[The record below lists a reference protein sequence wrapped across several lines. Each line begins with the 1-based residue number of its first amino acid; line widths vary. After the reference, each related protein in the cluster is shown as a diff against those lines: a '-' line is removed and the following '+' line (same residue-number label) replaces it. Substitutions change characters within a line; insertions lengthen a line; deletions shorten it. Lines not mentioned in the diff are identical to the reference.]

1 MATEAQ
7 QASASAA
14 QSGSE
19 HDVASTPSSP
29 KQKLSDSKP
38 TVHSNH
44 EATHTED
51 DPPAT
56 DERPKANPVP
66 DDDAS
71 SAHNPRH
78 PESSCTK
85 SRQSTASGSTD
96 TVDPVIAHEAAARA
110 ADVDLPNAEGDD
122 APQPGTAETSMFE
135 DLADEEVSL
144 ARGASPPE
152 DVVTDREASAVE
164 KEQLTNGFT
173 ETQIIQLGELG
184 YTREDLLTIN
194 VEERAQALKS
204 LDETLEQM
212 MAHVKLDK
220 PHGEKD
226 IASKEPR
233 LSAEE
238 ADQLKK
244 LREAQTLKENLGE
257 AFVPEPSP
265 TDHPH
270 EPPFEFFYSDSEESE
285 DSGDEGVG
293 DSGDE
298 EVEAE
303 GSDDEDDDDNGE
315 ANSSSHSD
323 AGSDEDTESD
333 GRSKKLGHEKA
344 DRD

>member
-29 KQKLSDSKP
+29 KQTSSDSKP

-96 TVDPVIAHEAAARA
+96 TVESVIAHEAAARA

-122 APQPGTAETSMFE
+122 APQPGTAEISTFE
-135 DLADEEVSL
+135 DLADEEVAL
-144 ARGASPPE
+144 AQGASPPP

-212 MAHVKLDK
+212 MAHVKLDE

-270 EPPFEFFYSDSEESE
+270 EPPFEFFYSDNEESE
-285 DSGDEGVG
+285 DSGDE
-293 DSGDE
+293 E
-298 EVEAE
+298 AEAE
-303 GSDDEDDDDNGE
+303 GSDDKDDDDNGE